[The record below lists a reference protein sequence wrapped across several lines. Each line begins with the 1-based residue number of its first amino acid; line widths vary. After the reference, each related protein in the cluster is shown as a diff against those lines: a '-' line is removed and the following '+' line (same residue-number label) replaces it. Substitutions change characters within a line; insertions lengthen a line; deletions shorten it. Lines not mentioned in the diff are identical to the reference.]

1 MTEAENEARSF
12 TSTRGNERKQ
22 EDIMAKKHIISKVL
36 SNSIAAE
43 MEIEAGDALLMI
55 NGNEILDVFD
65 YHFLENQEF
74 LEIVV
79 EKSNGE
85 LWELEIEKDDTEEL
99 GMVFSR
105 NLMDEYKSCQNRCIF
120 CFIDQMPKGMR
131 ETLYFKDDDSR
142 LSFLQGNYVTLT
154 NMREED
160 LQRIVKYRLEPIN
173 ISFHTTNPALRCRM
187 LNNATAGEVLKKVEI
202 LHQGRISMNGQI
214 VLCKNVNDKNELERS
229 LTDLSKFYPYL
240 QSVSVVPAGLT
251 RYRQD
256 LYPLEPF
263 TKEDAKEV
271 LEIIKN
277 WQTIMYKSHNNYFV
291 YGADEWYY
299 LAEEEVPEEL
309 CYDDYPQLENGV
321 GMVRLLMDE
330 VEESLASH
338 SGDLRKRE
346 ISIATGIL
354 AAPYIGR
361 LLEQIKLKFPNIHC
375 HLYPVQNHFFGE
387 QVTVSGLLTGQ
398 DILEQLRG
406 KPLGEKLLLPC
417 NMLKADE
424 DVFLDDISVCDLERA
439 LQVAV
444 DIVKSSGQDF
454 VFSVL
459 GCR

>member
-1 MTEAENEARSF
+1 MR
-12 TSTRGNERKQ
+12 R
-22 EDIMAKKHIISKVL
+22 KHIISQVL
-36 SNSIAAE
+36 SNSIAEE
-43 MEIEAGDALLMI
+43 MEIEASDALLTI

-65 YHFLENQEF
+65 YHFLENQEY
-74 LEIVV
+74 LKIVI

-105 NLMDEYKSCQNRCIF
+105 NLMDEYKSCQNHCIF

-154 NMREED
+154 NMSEED
-160 LQRIVKYRLEPIN
+160 LRRIVKYRLEPIN

-187 LNNATAGEVLKKVEI
+187 LNNATAGEVLGKVEI

-214 VLCKNVNDKNELERS
+214 VLCKGVNDKNELERS
-229 LTDLSKFYPYL
+229 LNDLSKYYPYL

-271 LEIIKN
+271 LELIKI
-277 WQTIMYKSHNNYFV
+277 WQDTMYKKHHKHFV

-299 LAEEEVPEEL
+299 LAEEEIPTGYY
-309 CYDDYPQLENGV
+309 YDEYPQLENGV
-321 GMVRLLMDE
+321 GMVRLLFDE
-330 VEESLASH
+330 VEESLVSH
-338 SGDLRKRE
+338 PGDLRKRE
-346 ISIATGIL
+346 ISLITGTL
-354 AAPYIGR
+354 AAPYIR
-361 LLEQIKLKFPNIHC
+361 QLLEQIGQKFPNIRY
-375 HLYPVQNHFFGE
+375 HLYPIKNHFFGE
-387 QVTVSGLLTGQ
+387 QVSVSGLLTGQ
-398 DILEQLRG
+398 EIIEQLSG
-406 KPLGEKLLLPC
+406 KPLGEKLLLPS
-417 NMLKADE
+417 NMLKAEE
-424 DVFLDDISVCDLERA
+424 DVFLDDISVGDLARA
-439 LQVAV
+439 LQVPV

-454 VFSVL
+454 VLAVL
-459 GCR
+459 GIDIL